1 MSTHYDVQA
10 LPAEQREHI
19 LRGFGLGWWRQLGQ
33 VAIVFGVV
41 LLACWYVGLLDATTL
56 LNGLPSIATLAGE
69 AMPPDFSGYRS
80 WIRPLIDTLAM
91 SIAGTAI
98 AVVFSLVVAFVAARN
113 TAPHPLVFGVARVLL
128 NALRSVPELIMGIIF
143 VAAVGFGAL
152 PGVLA
157 RSAFGRHGQQVL
169 RRGHRA
175 RRRSAG
181 GSRSGGGGYADASA
195 AARGFATGDA
205 AVRRR
210 GDLPLGIQLSRLHR
224 DGHGWRRRYRLR
236 THGLAAHHAVPG
248 GCSNPAGHPGHGH
261 ASRRLQWRAAQT
273 FQIGQNMLPKL
284 VITHRVHDEI
294 LQLLAPHCE
303 LVTNQ
308 TDSTLTRE
316 EILRR
321 CRDAQAMMAFM
332 PDRVDADF
340 LQACPELRVVGC
352 ALKGFDNFDV
362 DACTARGVWLTFVPD
377 LLTVPTAELAI
388 GLAVGLGRHLRAADA
403 FVRSGEF
410 QGWQPQFYGT
420 GLDNATVG
428 ILGMG
433 AIGLAMAERL
443 QGWGATLQYHE
454 AKALDTQTE
463 QRLGLRQVA
472 CSELF
477 ASSDFILLALPL
489 NADTQHLVNAELLAL
504 VRPGALLVNPCRGSV
519 VDEAAVLAA
528 LERGQLGGYAAD
540 VFEMEDWARADR
552 PRLIDPALLAH
563 PNTLFT
569 PHIGSAVRA
578 VRLEIERCAAQNIIQ
593 VLAGA
598 RPINAANRLPKA
610 EPAAC

>member
-1 MSTHYDVQA
+1 MA
-10 LPAEQREHI
+10 PAGAGGDCIRS
-19 LRGFGLGWWRQLGQ
+19 G
-33 VAIVFGVV
+33 A
-41 LLACWYVGLLDATTL
+41 VGLLVR
-56 LNGLPSIATLAGE
+56 G
-69 AMPPDFSGYRS
+69 
-80 WIRPLIDTLAM
+80 
-91 SIAGTAI
+91 
-98 AVVFSLVVAFVAARN
+98 AARCHH
-113 TAPHPLVFGVARVLL
+113 AAERAALHRDPGRRGHAARLFGLSKLDSPLDRHLGDEHRRYGH
-128 NALRSVPELIMGIIF
+128 RS
-143 VAAVGFGAL
+143 
-152 PGVLA
+152 GVLA
-157 RSAFGRHGQQVL
+157 GGGLRCSAQYGAAPPCVRCCPGAAQCPAVGAGADHGHHLRCSRRVRRLAGRACPGSAFGRHGQQVL

>member
-1 MSTHYDVQA
+1 
-10 LPAEQREHI
+10 
-19 LRGFGLGWWRQLGQ
+19 
-33 VAIVFGVV
+33 
-41 LLACWYVGLLDATTL
+41 
-56 LNGLPSIATLAGE
+56 
-69 AMPPDFSGYRS
+69 
-80 WIRPLIDTLAM
+80 
-91 SIAGTAI
+91 
-98 AVVFSLVVAFVAARN
+98 
-113 TAPHPLVFGVARVLL
+113 
-128 NALRSVPELIMGIIF
+128 
-143 VAAVGFGAL
+143 
-152 PGVLA
+152 
-157 RSAFGRHGQQVL
+157 
-169 RRGHRA
+169 
-175 RRRSAG
+175 
-181 GSRSGGGGYADASA
+181 
-195 AARGFATGDA
+195 
-205 AVRRR
+205 
-210 GDLPLGIQLSRLHR
+210 
-224 DGHGWRRRYRLR
+224 
-236 THGLAAHHAVPG
+236 
-248 GCSNPAGHPGHGH
+248 
-261 ASRRLQWRAAQT
+261 
-273 FQIGQNMLPKL
+273 MLPKL

-454 AKALDTQTE
+454 AKALDT
-463 QRLGLRQVA
+463 
-472 CSELF
+472 
-477 ASSDFILLALPL
+477 
-489 NADTQHLVNAELLAL
+489 
-504 VRPGALLVNPCRGSV
+504 
-519 VDEAAVLAA
+519 
-528 LERGQLGGYAAD
+528 
-540 VFEMEDWARADR
+540 
-552 PRLIDPALLAH
+552 
-563 PNTLFT
+563 
-569 PHIGSAVRA
+569 
-578 VRLEIERCAAQNIIQ
+578 
-593 VLAGA
+593 
-598 RPINAANRLPKA
+598 
-610 EPAAC
+610 

>member
-1 MSTHYDVQA
+1 M
-10 LPAEQREHI
+10 
-19 LRGFGLGWWRQLGQ
+19 
-33 VAIVFGVV
+33 
-41 LLACWYVGLLDATTL
+41 
-56 LNGLPSIATLAGE
+56 
-69 AMPPDFSGYRS
+69 
-80 WIRPLIDTLAM
+80 
-91 SIAGTAI
+91 
-98 AVVFSLVVAFVAARN
+98 
-113 TAPHPLVFGVARVLL
+113 
-128 NALRSVPELIMGIIF
+128 
-143 VAAVGFGAL
+143 
-152 PGVLA
+152 
-157 RSAFGRHGQQVL
+157 
-169 RRGHRA
+169 
-175 RRRSAG
+175 
-181 GSRSGGGGYADASA
+181 
-195 AARGFATGDA
+195 
-205 AVRRR
+205 
-210 GDLPLGIQLSRLHR
+210 
-224 DGHGWRRRYRLR
+224 
-236 THGLAAHHAVPG
+236 
-248 GCSNPAGHPGHGH
+248 
-261 ASRRLQWRAAQT
+261 
-273 FQIGQNMLPKL
+273 
-284 VITHRVHDEI
+284 
-294 LQLLAPHCE
+294 
-303 LVTNQ
+303 
-308 TDSTLTRE
+308 
-316 EILRR
+316 
-321 CRDAQAMMAFM
+321 
-332 PDRVDADF
+332 
-340 LQACPELRVVGC
+340 
-352 ALKGFDNFDV
+352 
-362 DACTARGVWLTFVPD
+362 
-377 LLTVPTAELAI
+377 
-388 GLAVGLGRHLRAADA
+388 GLGRHLRAADA

-433 AIGLAMAERL
+433 AIGLAMADRL

-463 QRLGLRQVA
+463 QRLGLRRVA

-598 RPINAANRLPKA
+598 RPINAANRLPQA
-610 EPAAC
+610 EPASC

>member
-1 MSTHYDVQA
+1 
-10 LPAEQREHI
+10 
-19 LRGFGLGWWRQLGQ
+19 
-33 VAIVFGVV
+33 
-41 LLACWYVGLLDATTL
+41 
-56 LNGLPSIATLAGE
+56 
-69 AMPPDFSGYRS
+69 
-80 WIRPLIDTLAM
+80 
-91 SIAGTAI
+91 
-98 AVVFSLVVAFVAARN
+98 
-113 TAPHPLVFGVARVLL
+113 
-128 NALRSVPELIMGIIF
+128 
-143 VAAVGFGAL
+143 
-152 PGVLA
+152 
-157 RSAFGRHGQQVL
+157 
-169 RRGHRA
+169 
-175 RRRSAG
+175 
-181 GSRSGGGGYADASA
+181 
-195 AARGFATGDA
+195 
-205 AVRRR
+205 
-210 GDLPLGIQLSRLHR
+210 
-224 DGHGWRRRYRLR
+224 
-236 THGLAAHHAVPG
+236 
-248 GCSNPAGHPGHGH
+248 
-261 ASRRLQWRAAQT
+261 
-273 FQIGQNMLPKL
+273 MLPKL

-552 PRLIDPALLAH
+552 SCAARASEYAVHSAH
-563 PNTLFT
+563 RV
-569 PHIGSAVRA
+569 GSAR
-578 VRLEIERCAAQNIIQ
+578 
-593 VLAGA
+593 GA
-598 RPINAANRLPKA
+598 PGD
-610 EPAAC
+610 

>member
-1 MSTHYDVQA
+1 
-10 LPAEQREHI
+10 
-19 LRGFGLGWWRQLGQ
+19 
-33 VAIVFGVV
+33 
-41 LLACWYVGLLDATTL
+41 
-56 LNGLPSIATLAGE
+56 
-69 AMPPDFSGYRS
+69 
-80 WIRPLIDTLAM
+80 
-91 SIAGTAI
+91 
-98 AVVFSLVVAFVAARN
+98 
-113 TAPHPLVFGVARVLL
+113 
-128 NALRSVPELIMGIIF
+128 
-143 VAAVGFGAL
+143 
-152 PGVLA
+152 
-157 RSAFGRHGQQVL
+157 
-169 RRGHRA
+169 
-175 RRRSAG
+175 
-181 GSRSGGGGYADASA
+181 
-195 AARGFATGDA
+195 
-205 AVRRR
+205 
-210 GDLPLGIQLSRLHR
+210 
-224 DGHGWRRRYRLR
+224 
-236 THGLAAHHAVPG
+236 
-248 GCSNPAGHPGHGH
+248 
-261 ASRRLQWRAAQT
+261 
-273 FQIGQNMLPKL
+273 
-284 VITHRVHDEI
+284 
-294 LQLLAPHCE
+294 
-303 LVTNQ
+303 
-308 TDSTLTRE
+308 
-316 EILRR
+316 
-321 CRDAQAMMAFM
+321 MAFM

-463 QRLGLRQVA
+463 QRLGLRQWRAANSSPARTSSCWRFLECRYPASGQRRAA
-472 CSELF
+472 CPRTAGRS
-477 ASSDFILLALPL
+477 ACK
-489 NADTQHLVNAELLAL
+489 
-504 VRPGALLVNPCRGSV
+504 PCRGSV